1 MAYVKVIT
9 TEFSNE
15 LEEKINKEI
24 KGKSINDF
32 TIQFKAQESY
42 PNGKESNE
50 DFERF
55 YTALI
60 IFKDDIKT
68 SNNFKPKHN
77 NKLHYKNQYN
87 KVHHKEG

>member
-15 LEEKINKEI
+15 LENKINQAI

-60 IFKDDIKT
+60 IFKDDKET
-68 SNNFKPKHN
+68 SNNFKPKHRS
-77 NKLHYKNQYN
+77 KPYHN
-87 KVHHKEG
+87 KVYYKEG

>member
-9 TEFSNE
+9 TEFSND
-15 LEEKINKEI
+15 LEEKINKAI

-32 TIQFKAQESY
+32 TIQFKAQETY
-42 PNGKESNE
+42 PNGKKSDE

-60 IFKDDIKT
+60 IFKDDKET
-68 SNNFKPKHN
+68 SNNFKPKPGSKPFN
-77 NKLHYKNQYN
+77 NKPY
-87 KVHHKEG
+87 